1 MRLSQAHTAD
11 PIQIPRK
18 LAIWPRHVGVLA
30 IRPNASTRWRL
41 DEERYSETEVEN
53 AIAHVVLAAESIEHA
68 SGDYV
73 RRRATAERLVLSGG
87 LLTTRNNL
95 IQSEAYS
102 PSLARSVA
110 AAVAEFRRAGVARPE
125 KLDALVKFMKVA
137 GKEHVLVF
145 CVHRAV
151 ARAVSQVLNQSIGAG
166 SVRTAIGAI
175 DKNVERWFNE
185 ITHGETRVLVAT
197 DACSES
203 I

>member
-1 MRLSQAHTAD
+1 
-11 PIQIPRK
+11 
-18 LAIWPRHVGVLA
+18 
-30 IRPNASTRWRL
+30 
-41 DEERYSETEVEN
+41 
-53 AIAHVVLAAESIEHA
+53 
-68 SGDYV
+68 
-73 RRRATAERLVLSGG
+73 
-87 LLTTRNNL
+87 
-95 IQSEAYS
+95 
-102 PSLARSVA
+102 
-110 AAVAEFRRAGVARPE
+110 
-125 KLDALVKFMKVA
+125 MKVA

-203 I
+203 IDLHERANILVH